1 MKVVFKMNEELIKY
15 LTDNDLMRRLP
26 ELRLKPIGAQIY
38 CVAGAREKYGKRTL
52 WSTIGIIFA
61 IFLHIFLIR
70 GRI

>member
-38 CVAGAREKYGKRTL
+38 CVAGAREKYGKK
-52 WSTIGIIFA
+52 INFK
-61 IFLHIFLIR
+61 F
-70 GRI
+70 